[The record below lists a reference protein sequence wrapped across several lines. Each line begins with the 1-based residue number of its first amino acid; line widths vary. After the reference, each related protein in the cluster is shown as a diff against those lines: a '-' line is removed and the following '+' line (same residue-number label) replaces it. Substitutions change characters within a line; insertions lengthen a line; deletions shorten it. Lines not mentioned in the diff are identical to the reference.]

1 RLTITAYGRGRKP
14 DSFAVFCPFVLS
26 FYCFFAISSQV
37 TKASSEQK
45 RFATLPPSNPVESL
59 EKRNTPHCKPPS
71 TFRSPTP
78 LHSHASQNKVL
89 HSFCIWGGGVS
100 AQALL
105 KLLQTRDWHH
115 TGKISEVSVLLRGK
129 RGGVKKQTS
138 LFFVLEL

>member
-1 RLTITAYGRGRKP
+1 MNKKGLQLYHPPTRSNPSKKETRLTANRLPHFGAPHHYTLMPLKTRYYT
-14 DSFAVFCPFVLS
+14 PFVFGGEEGGGITGEPS
-26 FYCFFAISSQV
+26 
-37 TKASSEQK
+37 TP
-45 RFATLPPSNPVESL
+45 PPS
-59 EKRNTPHCKPPS
+59 
-71 TFRSPTP
+71 SPRWTR
-78 LHSHASQNKVL
+78 
-89 HSFCIWGGGVS
+89 GVS